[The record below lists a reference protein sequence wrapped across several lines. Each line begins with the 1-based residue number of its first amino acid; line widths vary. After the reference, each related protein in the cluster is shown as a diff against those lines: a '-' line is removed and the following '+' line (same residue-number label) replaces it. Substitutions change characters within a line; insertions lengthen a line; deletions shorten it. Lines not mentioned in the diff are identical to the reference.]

1 MLQGGFITEDFS
13 KVFCPKNFLPFLGG
27 KQEGN
32 GPIDSRAM
40 VMASDS
46 KSGPIFDIRSLNY
59 IAIHAMHRPYLKCEV
74 KVKRQQKENN
84 S

>member
-1 MLQGGFITEDFS
+1 MLWGGFITEGFS

-40 VMASDS
+40 VMTSDI
-46 KSGPIFDIRSLNY
+46 KLGIILEIKIGCRSRAAVPKPTEKYN
-59 IAIHAMHRPYLKCEV
+59 HK
-74 KVKRQQKENN
+74 
-84 S
+84 